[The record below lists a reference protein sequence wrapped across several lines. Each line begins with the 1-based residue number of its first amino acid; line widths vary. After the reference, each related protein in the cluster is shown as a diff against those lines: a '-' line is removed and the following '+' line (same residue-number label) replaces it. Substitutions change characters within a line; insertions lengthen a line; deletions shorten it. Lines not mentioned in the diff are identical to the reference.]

1 MSFFKPQVS
10 FHLILHQ
17 PSVSWHIISLKFSSW
32 NIICFLQKIHQ
43 STVFRLLSAVMKVH
57 PFPHVIFETI
67 RSGFVQILH
76 HCLLLET
83 QSISGEVYFTC
94 AGGHTCA
101 KASRSVI
108 NCKLK
113 SNFWLYIF
121 TASLPVFDHQD
132 MCLLSCYYNTDGC
145 HWLLN
150 RCFVNE
156 CFDSEIRPIYKHFKV
171 ICAYRAPN

>member
-1 MSFFKPQVS
+1 MLFTKNPSKYSFQTFECCNESSPISSCHFWNDKVRVCSNFASLFAAWNPVPFWRGVLLHVLLATPVQK
-10 FHLILHQ
+10 HL
-17 PSVSWHIISLKFSSW
+17 
-32 NIICFLQKIHQ
+32 
-43 STVFRLLSAVMKVH
+43 
-57 PFPHVIFETI
+57 E
-67 RSGFVQILH
+67 
-76 HCLLLET
+76 
-83 QSISGEVYFTC
+83 
-94 AGGHTCA
+94 
-101 KASRSVI
+101 VI

-156 CFDSEIRPIYKHFKV
+156 CFDSEIHPIYKHFKV